1 MMKWKQLRTGDRVRL
16 IELPHADL
24 EAYKSGSKYL
34 QETLDV
40 IQRMIDSGKVLTVEQ
55 VDEYGHPWVGIS
67 FVNDHGETEE
77 HTLTITDDKSW
88 IPA

>member
-1 MMKWKQLRTGDRVRL
+1 MMKWKQLRAGDRVRL
-16 IELPHADL
+16 IELPQADL

-67 FVNDHGETEE
+67 FVNDLGETEE
-77 HTLTITDDKSW
+77 HMLTITDDDSW